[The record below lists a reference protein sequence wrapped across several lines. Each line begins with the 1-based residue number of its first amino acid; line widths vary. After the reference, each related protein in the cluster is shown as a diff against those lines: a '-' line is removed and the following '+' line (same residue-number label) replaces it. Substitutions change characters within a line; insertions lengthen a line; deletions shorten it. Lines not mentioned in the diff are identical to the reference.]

1 MKYKYTLIQVKKMSQ
16 LNELDCKGCALS
28 LNASNRVPKSLVPCG
43 HSLCCECTD
52 KLKSCVECKQEI
64 QSLIPNYELIKF
76 LQIIPS
82 APPAYTSTIHIE
94 SEPLTSTTAATIT
107 NPDTEYRKE
116 RNCSFHTFCTRISD
130 HFFDLSLKR
139 KSK

>member
-1 MKYKYTLIQVKKMSQ
+1 MSQ
-16 LNELDCKGCALS
+16 LNELDCRGCALS
-28 LNASNRVPKSLVPCG
+28 FNASNRVPKSLVPCG

-94 SEPLTSTTAATIT
+94 SEPLTSTTATIT
-107 NPDTEYRKE
+107 NPDQYKSRKKT
-116 RNCSFHTFCTRISD
+116 NCSLHTFCTRIGD

-139 KSK
+139 KSIIFKNH